1 MMWVDK
7 LTKGKRNE
15 EVVFMCYSYR
25 DRRLEEEARRA
36 AHEQEQR
43 RRREERAKA
52 ESKERPADRDRELV
66 RA

>member
-1 MMWVDK
+1 MWVDK
-7 LTKGKRNE
+7 TRKGNVDE
-15 EVVFMCYSYR
+15 EVVVMCYSHK

-43 RRREERAKA
+43 RRREERARA
-52 ESKERPADRDRELV
+52 ESKERPADKDRELV

>member
-1 MMWVDK
+1 
-7 LTKGKRNE
+7 
-15 EVVFMCYSYR
+15 MCYSHR

-43 RRREERAKA
+43 RRREEWAKA
-52 ESKERPADRDRELV
+52 KPKERSLDRDRKLV